1 MGLSTGAVVGIVIA
15 VAVFVMLVMAAV
27 LVSVLLLYRRTRD
40 VRRKPDGAISIEE
53 RVLIPRA
60 ERRNIRG
67 LNTSMSV
74 PATYTVDKPPKLEA
88 SMSLQPTTTA
98 ATTNTTYPDS
108 GTMRSTASL
117 PVPSMQASL
126 SCGPVGEINIPRG
139 KKGKIHMH
147 IWSDTLERCKSTGRT
162 NIQLL
167 PLLDEDHETNPEDSH
182 M

>member
-1 MGLSTGAVVGIVIA
+1 MYIP
-15 VAVFVMLVMAAV
+15 
-27 LVSVLLLYRRTRD
+27 LLL
-40 VRRKPDGAISIEE
+40 
-53 RVLIPRA
+53 
-60 ERRNIRG
+60 
-67 LNTSMSV
+67 
-74 PATYTVDKPPKLEA
+74 
-88 SMSLQPTTTA
+88 LQ
-98 ATTNTTYPDS
+98 DS

-147 IWSDTLERCKSTGRT
+147 IWSDTLERCKSNGRT